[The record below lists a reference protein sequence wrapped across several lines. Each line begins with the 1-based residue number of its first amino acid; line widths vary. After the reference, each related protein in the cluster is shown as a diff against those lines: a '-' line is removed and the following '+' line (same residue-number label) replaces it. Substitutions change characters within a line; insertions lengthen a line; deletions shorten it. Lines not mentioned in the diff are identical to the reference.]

1 MNQKRFISGATCP
14 NCGASDA
21 LFMYAHDE
29 RDHVQCTDCDYS
41 QHRPEPVPL
50 VGSDQHAG
58 TTLASPPDGVF
69 WRQAVNP
76 GDDTKS

>member
-29 RDHVQCTDCDYS
+29 RDHVQCADCDYS
-41 QHRPEPVPL
+41 QHRPEPAL
-50 VGSDQHAG
+50 G
-58 TTLASPPDGVF
+58 
-69 WRQAVNP
+69 RQ
-76 GDDTKS
+76 

>member
-29 RDHVQCTDCDYS
+29 RDHVQCADCDYS
-41 QHRPEPVPL
+41 QHRPEPPS
-50 VGSDQHAG
+50 VGGIDQACG
-58 TTLASPPDGVF
+58 NDASIAPSRCVLASGRKP
-69 WRQAVNP
+69 W
-76 GDDTKS
+76 

>member
-29 RDHVQCTDCDYS
+29 RDHVQCAVCDYS
-41 QHRPEPVPL
+41 QHRPEPLP
-50 VGSDQHAG
+50 SDGNDQAAG
-58 TTLASPPDGVF
+58 TTLASPPAGVF
-69 WRQAVNP
+69 WRQAVNSN
-76 GDDTKS
+76 DDTKA

>member
-14 NCGASDA
+14 NCGALDA

-29 RDHVQCTDCDYS
+29 RDHVQCADCDYS
-41 QHRPEPVPL
+41 QHRPEPPS
-50 VGSDQHAG
+50 VGGIDQAAG
-58 TTLASPPDGVF
+58 TTLASPPAGVF
-69 WRQAVNP
+69 WRQAVNS

>member
-1 MNQKRFISGATCP
+1 MIQKRFISGATCP

-29 RDHVQCTDCDYS
+29 RDHVQCADCDYS
-41 QHRPEPVPL
+41 QQRPEPLPT
-50 VGSDQHAG
+50 GGDNQAAG
-58 TTLASPPDGVF
+58 TTLASSPAGVF

>member
-14 NCGASDA
+14 NCGALDT
-21 LFMYAHDE
+21 LFMYVHDE
-29 RDHVQCTDCDYS
+29 RDHVQCADCDYA
-41 QHRPEPVPL
+41 QHRPEPLPSS
-50 VGSDQHAG
+50 GNDQAAG
-58 TTLASPPDGVF
+58 TTLASPTAGVF

>member
-29 RDHVQCTDCDYS
+29 RDHVQCADCDYS
-41 QHRPEPVPL
+41 QHRPELEPTSGNQIAL
-50 VGSDQHAG
+50 SNQESRTA
-58 TTLASPPDGVF
+58 GVF
-69 WRQAVNP
+69 WRQTVYPAKGP
-76 GDDTKS
+76 KQG

>member
-29 RDHVQCTDCDYS
+29 RDHVQCADCDYS
-41 QHRPEPVPL
+41 QHRPEPPP
-50 VGSDQHAG
+50 SDGNDQAAG
-58 TTLASPPDGVF
+58 TTLSSPPAGVF

-76 GDDTKS
+76 NDDTKA